1 VVGIVA
7 VAAAGGSVEDSAGV
21 GEGATAVGE
30 GAAAVGEGTSGVAVG
45 TWVAVAAGASRIGV
59 GVGRVAGRAK
69 AWQPLNTTG
78 IKRIPTT
85 QIHRDRFGW
94 YFKTDTP

>member
-7 VAAAGGSVEDSAGV
+7 VAAAGGSVEDSAG
-21 GEGATAVGE
+21 VGE